1 MQYPFQVKLIGN
13 LPEGKPGFKLIMNIE
28 TDKRKADTLSS
39 AVKKDGDE
47 HWVFTVKDGK
57 AKRVKVKVGD
67 TANQLTEIKEG
78 LSKDDK
84 VILNPADDL
93 TDGTDVK
100 A

>member
-1 MQYPFQVKLIGN
+1 M
-13 LPEGKPGFKLIMNIE
+13 
-28 TDKRKADTLSS
+28 
-39 AVKKDGDE
+39 
-47 HWVFTVKDGK
+47 
-57 AKRVKVKVGD
+57 KVKVGD